1 MKIFFLLL
9 SFLFND
15 FFLFLLQ
22 NQDYSEGDEDEAVTD
37 DIDTEVNL
45 VDNLNELSNIEVQNL
60 NLHNIGDIRSHWGI
74 DTIYRGHI
82 FTSTYDKNKKS

>member
-45 VDNLNELSNIEVQNL
+45 VDNLNELSNIEVQ
-60 NLHNIGDIRSHWGI
+60 
-74 DTIYRGHI
+74 
-82 FTSTYDKNKKS
+82 KS